1 MQHDFLKETLEKCKE
16 EGLHTAIET
25 SGMTETE
32 KITDIAGLLDL
43 IFYDVKHM
51 DDKIHREVTGVSN
64 VQILDNLSELA
75 KIHDNI
81 VIRIPVIPGIN
92 DSEEN
97 VAQTASYI
105 SALGIKCLE
114 LLPYHNLGECKYGQL
129 GREYTLSD
137 VKTPDKDYMEKLA
150 AAARGAV
157 ENDSLDVS
165 IMKSL

>member
-1 MQHDFLKETLEKCKE
+1 M
-16 EGLHTAIET
+16 
-25 SGMTETE
+25 
-32 KITDIAGLLDL
+32 
-43 IFYDVKHM
+43 
-51 DDKIHREVTGVSN
+51 
-64 VQILDNLSELA
+64 
-75 KIHDNI
+75 
-81 VIRIPVIPGIN
+81 IPGIN

-137 VKTPDKDYMEKLA
+137 VKTPDKDFMEKLA
-150 AAARGAV
+150 AAARNAAG
-157 ENDSLDVS
+157 EHPLEVS